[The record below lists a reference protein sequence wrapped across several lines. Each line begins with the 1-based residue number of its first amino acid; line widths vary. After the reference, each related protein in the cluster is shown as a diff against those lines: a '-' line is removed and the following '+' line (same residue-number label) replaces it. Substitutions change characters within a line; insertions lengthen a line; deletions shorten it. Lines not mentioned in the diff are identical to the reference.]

1 MSEGSSF
8 YGPFYYSIVWTV
20 VGVAFIL
27 LAISAFV
34 LIFFITRKKK
44 IRSLSTL
51 KIEAPKTVDLNELK
65 TKYLGLIDQ
74 AERNYENHMIKASV
88 AHQHFSLIV
97 RLFYAEGLGFHA
109 DIMTL
114 TDLKNS
120 FKQDLVD
127 LIEHYYPDEFNTL
140 EKGSVKEAAEMA
152 RELVRKQ

>member
-1 MSEGSSF
+1 M
-8 YGPFYYSIVWTV
+8 
-20 VGVAFIL
+20 
-27 LAISAFV
+27 
-34 LIFFITRKKK
+34 
-44 IRSLSTL
+44 L
-51 KIEAPKTVDLNELK
+51 KIEAPQTVDLNALRNI
-65 TKYLGLIDQ
+65 YLSLIDQ

-152 RELVRKQ
+152 RELVRKQWYFILGYS